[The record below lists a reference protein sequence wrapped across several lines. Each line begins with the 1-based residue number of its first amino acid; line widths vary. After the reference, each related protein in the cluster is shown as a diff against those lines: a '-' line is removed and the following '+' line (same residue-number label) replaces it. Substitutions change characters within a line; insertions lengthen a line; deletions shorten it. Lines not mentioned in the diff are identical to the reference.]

1 MAKNTAKAAPAKKS
15 ELNFGQRLVHG
26 CKEIVRK
33 FIVALKR
40 RPHYIAMAAFVIAFL
55 VYSLNLTQ
63 FSNATAKLLLTGMG
77 LSEFA
82 IMLLSMLSLVCFMN
96 AFPYRKKVNVPML
109 VLMLVMVAVV
119 IGCDIFYINAV
130 NSVQSD
136 PAAAIAV
143 TKDTA
148 YLVYAPYYL
157 KVHIVILCI
166 GVALTALL
174 PVYKKLLRKIN
185 TNIEVEGNGEMGA
198 IDLSAD

>member
-1 MAKNTAKAAPAKKS
+1 MAEKKTKNPNKG
-15 ELNFGQRLVHG
+15 FVHAI
-26 CKEIVRK
+26 KEICRK
-33 FIVALKR
+33 FIVSLKR
-40 RPHYIAMAAFVIAFL
+40 RPHNIAMAAFVIAFL
-55 VYSLNLTQ
+55 IYSLNLTQ

-77 LSEFA
+77 LAEFA

-109 VLMLVMVAVV
+109 VLMLVMVAII
-119 IGCDIFYINAV
+119 IGCDIFYINCI

-136 PAAAIAV
+136 PSQAIAV

-157 KVHIVILCI
+157 QLHIIFLVIGI
-166 GVALTALL
+166 ALTALL

-185 TNIEVEGNGEMGA
+185 TNIEVEGNSDMGA
-198 IDLSAD
+198 IDLASE